1 MRSIRRSLATIVVF
15 FLCVFS
21 AALYAQTALQTF
33 ASADGAFQFKYPEL
47 LVRCTQQTQAE
58 GNPGLWIPA
67 DSCESYTPVRD
78 YPGSQGNRTLVCFA
92 YPKDKFKDY
101 DTFEAA
107 AFSVAEVNGALTQ
120 KQCLSGSP
128 DWVIDPR
135 ATAKITDINHEKF
148 KVFEVD
154 GVGMGHILDGKVY
167 RNFHR
172 NTCYELSIRMT
183 STNPGVFDRPPKE
196 LTQKD
201 WDEVSDRLK
210 QALDSF
216 RFLK

>member
-1 MRSIRRSLATIVVF
+1 M
-15 FLCVFS
+15 
-21 AALYAQTALQTF
+21 
-33 ASADGAFQFKYPEL
+33 
-47 LVRCTQQTQAE
+47 
-58 GNPGLWIPA
+58 
-67 DSCESYTPVRD
+67 
-78 YPGSQGNRTLVCFA
+78 
-92 YPKDKFKDY
+92 FKDF

-107 AFSVAEVNGALTQ
+107 AFSVAEVKGAITQ
-120 KQCLSGSP
+120 KECLSGSP
-128 DWVIDPR
+128 DWVIDSR
-135 ATAKITDINHEKF
+135 GGGKIADINHEKF

-183 STNPGVFDRPPKE
+183 STNPGVFGRPAKE

-201 WDEVSDRLK
+201 RDEVSDRLK